1 MSRTP
6 GEVRQFA
13 ADYMAAVDGRMDC
26 STLPGRLPLYFTV
39 TCLRGV
45 TWCAMAYREYC
56 QPGRQL
62 TNADTF
68 AKLKA
73 YLAAEFLTNILENYV
88 RKDFLA

>member
-1 MSRTP
+1 
-6 GEVRQFA
+6 
-13 ADYMAAVDGRMDC
+13 
-26 STLPGRLPLYFTV
+26 
-39 TCLRGV
+39 
-45 TWCAMAYREYC
+45 MAYREYC

-73 YLAAEFLTNILENYV
+73 YLEPEFLRNILENYV